1 MRSAK
6 TRGLKPMQKTE
17 LEKYYEKFDEDH
29 RLKTRHGQVE
39 FFVTMKNILA
49 AANGGFSK
57 AQEGASDS
65 ERSQGQEGAA
75 SARPNV
81 PLKILDVGAA
91 TGAYSVPLS
100 RQGFDVTAVEL
111 VQSNLQKLRA
121 KHEKVK
127 CWKGDAR
134 DLHFLDGAAFDIVL
148 LLGPLYHL
156 HTEEDK
162 LKALTEAA
170 RVAKKGGLVFCA
182 YTMNEYAVTQYCFG
196 QNKIKENLEAGQI
209 DKSFK
214 TVSRDGDLY
223 SYVRLEDINALK
235 EKSGLERV
243 KIFSPDG
250 PADYMRR
257 ELNAMDQE
265 TFELFKNYALE
276 ISERPE
282 LLGAGS
288 HLVDVLRV

>member
-1 MRSAK
+1 LRSAK
-6 TRGLKPMQKTE
+6 TRGLEPMQKTE

-39 FFVTMKNILA
+39 FFVTMKNILSLA
-49 AANGGFSK
+49 
-57 AQEGASDS
+57 EL
-65 ERSQGQEGAA
+65 SQAKK
-75 SARPNV
+75 V
-81 PLKILDVGAA
+81 LDVGAA

-111 VQSNLQKLRA
+111 VPSNLQKLRA

-134 DLHFLDGAAFDIVL
+134 DLHFLDDAAFDIVL

-156 HTEEDK
+156 HAEEDK
-162 LKALTEAA
+162 LKALAEAA
-170 RVAKKGGLVFCA
+170 RVAKKGGLIFCA

-196 QNKIKENLEAGQI
+196 QNKIKENFASGQI

>member
-1 MRSAK
+1 MTSFNSPERRVKS
-6 TRGLKPMQKTE
+6 RPLFEMQKTE

-39 FFVTMKNILA
+39 FFVTMKNILSLA
-49 AANGGFSK
+49 
-57 AQEGASDS
+57 EL
-65 ERSQGQEGAA
+65 SQAK
-75 SARPNV
+75 
-81 PLKILDVGAA
+81 KILDVGAA

-100 RQGFDVTAVEL
+100 KQGFDVTAVEL
-111 VQSNLQKLRA
+111 VPSNLQKLRA

-134 DLHFLDGAAFDIVL
+134 DLHFLDDAVFDIVL

-162 LKALTEAA
+162 LKALSEAA
-170 RVAKKGGLVFCA
+170 RVAKKGGLIFCA

-196 QNKIKENLEAGQI
+196 QNKIKENIAAGQI
-209 DKSFK
+209 DKNFK
-214 TVSRDGDLY
+214 TISRDGDLY
-223 SYVRLEDINALK
+223 SYVRLEDINALQK
-235 EKSGLERV
+235 KSGLERV

-288 HLVDVLRV
+288 HLVDVLRA

>member
-1 MRSAK
+1 M
-6 TRGLKPMQKTE
+6 TE
-17 LEKYYEKFDEDH
+17 LEKYYGKFDEDH

-49 AANGGFSK
+49 AANEK
-57 AQEGASDS
+57 AL
-65 ERSQGQEGAA
+65 QGQEGADCHCR
-75 SARPNV
+75 ARPDNLSS
-81 PLKILDVGAA
+81 LKILDVGAA

-100 RQGFDVTAVEL
+100 RQGFE
-111 VQSNLQKLRA
+111 LRA

-134 DLHFLDGAAFDIVL
+134 DLHFLDDAAFDIVL

-170 RVAKKGGLVFCA
+170 RVAKKGGLIFCA

-196 QNKIKENLEAGQI
+196 QNKIKENIAAGQI

-265 TFELFKNYALE
+265 TFDFFKNYALE

-288 HLVDVLRV
+288 HLVDVLRA

>member
-1 MRSAK
+1 
-6 TRGLKPMQKTE
+6 MQKTE

-49 AANGGFSK
+49 AA
-57 AQEGASDS
+57 QDS
-65 ERSQGQEGAA
+65 ENLS
-75 SARPNV
+75 PI
-81 PLKILDVGAA
+81 KILDVGAA

-111 VQSNLQKLRA
+111 VPSNLQKLRS

-127 CWKGDAR
+127 CWQGDAR
-134 DLHFLDGAAFDIVL
+134 SLSFLDDETFDIVL

-156 HTEEDK
+156 HSKEDK
-162 LKALTEAA
+162 LRALSEAS
-170 RVAKKGGLVFCA
+170 RVAKKGAQIFCA
-182 YTMNEYAVTQYCFG
+182 YVMNEYAVTQYCFG
-196 QNKIKENLEAGQI
+196 QNKIKENFGAGQI

-214 TVSRDGDLY
+214 TISKDGDLY

-235 EKSGLERV
+235 EKSGLERI

-257 ELNAMDQE
+257 TLNAMDQE
-265 TFELFKNYALE
+265 SFELFKDYALE

-288 HLVDVLRV
+288 HLVDVLKK

>member
-1 MRSAK
+1 M
-6 TRGLKPMQKTE
+6 TN
-17 LEKYYEKFDEDH
+17 LESYYKKFDEDH

-49 AANGGFSK
+49 AANEK
-57 AQEGASDS
+57 AL
-65 ERSQGQEGAA
+65 QGQETAASGNCSQAQEAGAA
-75 SARPNV
+75 KA
-81 PLKILDVGAA
+81 LKILDVGAA

-111 VQSNLQKLRA
+111 VKTNLEKLRA

-127 CWKGDAR
+127 CWQGDAR
-134 DLHFLDGAAFDIVL
+134 DLSFLDDATFDIVL
-148 LLGPLYHL
+148 MLGPLYHL

-162 LKALTEAA
+162 LKALFEAS
-170 RVAKKGGLVFCA
+170 RVAKKGGLIFCA
-182 YTMNEYAVTQYCFG
+182 YTMNEYAVTQYCFS
-196 QNKIKENLEAGQI
+196 QNKIKENIAAGQI
-209 DKSFK
+209 DKNFK
-214 TVSRDGDLY
+214 TISRDGDLY
-223 SYVRLEDINALK
+223 SYVRLEDINALQK
-235 EKSGLERV
+235 KSGLERV

-257 ELNAMDQE
+257 ELNAMDEE
-265 TFELFKNYALE
+265 TFDLFKNYALE

-288 HLVDVLRV
+288 HLVDVLRR

>member
-1 MRSAK
+1 M
-6 TRGLKPMQKTE
+6 TE

-39 FFVTMKNILA
+39 FFVTMKNILSLA
-49 AANGGFSK
+49 
-57 AQEGASDS
+57 EL
-65 ERSQGQEGAA
+65 SQAK
-75 SARPNV
+75 
-81 PLKILDVGAA
+81 KILDVGAA

-111 VQSNLQKLRA
+111 VPSNLQKLRA

-134 DLHFLDGAAFDIVL
+134 DLHFLDDATFDIVL
-148 LLGPLYHL
+148 MLGPLYHL

-170 RVAKKGGLVFCA
+170 RVAKKGGLIFCA

-196 QNKIKENLEAGQI
+196 QNKIKENFAAGQI

-265 TFELFKNYALE
+265 TFELFKNYAFE

>member
-1 MRSAK
+1 
-6 TRGLKPMQKTE
+6 MQKTE
-17 LEKYYEKFDEDH
+17 LEKYYEKFDEER

-49 AANGGFSK
+49 AANGDFSK
-57 AQEGASDS
+57 AQEGAAVS
-65 ERSQGQEGAA
+65 ERLQAQEEAAPARAGA
-75 SARPNV
+75 

-100 RQGFDVTAVEL
+100 KQGFDVTAVEL
-111 VQSNLQKLRA
+111 VPSNLQKLRA

-127 CWKGDAR
+127 CWQGDAR
-134 DLHFLDGAAFDIVL
+134 DLRFLDDKTFDIVL

-162 LKALTEAA
+162 LKALLEAA
-170 RVAKKGGLVFCA
+170 RVAKKGGLIFCA

-196 QNKIKENLEAGQI
+196 QNKIKENFVSGQI

-214 TVSRDGDLY
+214 TISRDGDLY
-223 SYVRLEDINALK
+223 SYVRLDDINALK
-235 EKSGLERV
+235 EKSGLGRV

-257 ELNAMDQE
+257 VLNAMDEE

-288 HLVDVLRV
+288 HLVDVLRNHR

>member
-1 MRSAK
+1 
-6 TRGLKPMQKTE
+6 MQKTE

-49 AANGGFSK
+49 AANGGFLK

-65 ERSQGQEGAA
+65 ERSQDLKAA
-75 SARPNV
+75 DPARPNI

-111 VQSNLQKLRA
+111 VPSNLQKLRA

-127 CWKGDAR
+127 CWQGDAR

-156 HTEEDK
+156 HAEEDK

-170 RVAKKGGLVFCA
+170 RVAKKGGLIFCA

-196 QNKIKENLEAGQI
+196 QNKIKENFAAGQI

-250 PADYMRR
+250 PADYMRH

-288 HLVDVLRV
+288 HIVDVLRA

>member
-1 MRSAK
+1 M
-6 TRGLKPMQKTE
+6 TE

-49 AANGGFSK
+49 AANGDFLKAQEAASENGSQ
-57 AQEGASDS
+57 AQEGAACHC
-65 ERSQGQEGAA
+65 R
-75 SARPNV
+75 ARPYNLS

-111 VQSNLQKLRA
+111 VPSNLQKLRA

-127 CWKGDAR
+127 CWQGDAR
-134 DLHFLDGAAFDIVL
+134 DLHFLDDAAFDIVL

-156 HTEEDK
+156 HAEEDK
-162 LKALTEAA
+162 LKALKEAA
-170 RVAKKGGLVFCA
+170 RVAKKGGLIFCA

-196 QNKIKENLEAGQI
+196 QNKIKENFAAGQI
-209 DKSFK
+209 DKNFK
-214 TVSRDGDLY
+214 TISRDGDLY

-257 ELNAMDQE
+257 ELNAMDKE

-288 HLVDVLRV
+288 HLVDVLRA

>member
-1 MRSAK
+1 M
-6 TRGLKPMQKTE
+6 TE

-49 AANGGFSK
+49 AA
-57 AQEGASDS
+57 S
-65 ERSQGQEGAA
+65 EKTLQGQNVAA
-75 SARPNV
+75 AQSAQ
-81 PLKILDVGAA
+81 PLKILDVGSA

-111 VQSNLQKLRA
+111 VKSNLEKLRA

-127 CWKGDAR
+127 CWQGDAR
-134 DLHFLDGAAFDIVL
+134 DLHFLDDETFDIVL
-148 LLGPLYHL
+148 MLGPLYHL

-162 LKALTEAA
+162 LKALSEAS

-196 QNKIKENLEAGQI
+196 QNKIKENIAAGQI
-209 DKSFK
+209 DAAFK
-214 TVSRDGDLY
+214 TISRDGDLY
-223 SYVRLEDINALK
+223 SYVRLEEVNLLQQ
-235 EKSGLERV
+235 KSGMERV

-257 ELNAMDQE
+257 ELNAMDEE
-265 TFELFKNYALE
+265 TFELFKKYALE
-276 ISERPE
+276 ISERPD

-288 HLVDVLRV
+288 HLVDVLRA

>member
-1 MRSAK
+1 M
-6 TRGLKPMQKTE
+6 TE

-49 AANGGFSK
+49 AANEK
-57 AQEGASDS
+57 AL
-65 ERSQGQEGAA
+65 QGQNVAA
-75 SARPNV
+75 DENCSQSQKA

-111 VQSNLQKLRA
+111 VKSNLEKLRA

-127 CWKGDAR
+127 CWQGDAR
-134 DLHFLDGAAFDIVL
+134 DLSFLDDATFDIVL
-148 LLGPLYHL
+148 MLGPLYHL
-156 HTEEDK
+156 HSEEDK
-162 LKALTEAA
+162 LKALSEAS
-170 RVAKKGGLVFCA
+170 RVAKKGAMIFCA

-196 QNKIKENLEAGQI
+196 QNKIKENIAAGQI
-209 DKSFK
+209 DKNFK
-214 TVSRDGDLY
+214 TISRDGDLY
-223 SYVRLEDINALK
+223 SYVRLEDINALQK
-235 EKSGLERV
+235 KSGLERV

-257 ELNAMDQE
+257 ELNAMDEE

-288 HLVDVLRV
+288 HLVDVLRNHR

>member
-1 MRSAK
+1 MPCAK
-6 TRGLKPMQKTE
+6 TRGFEPMQKNNI
-17 LEKYYEKFDEDH
+17 EKYYGKFDEDH

-49 AANGGFSK
+49 AANEK
-57 AQEGASDS
+57 AL
-65 ERSQGQEGAA
+65 QGQNVAA
-75 SARPNV
+75 AQSAQ

-111 VQSNLQKLRA
+111 VKSNLEKLRA

-127 CWKGDAR
+127 CWQGDAR
-134 DLHFLDGAAFDIVL
+134 DLHFLDDETFDIVL
-148 LLGPLYHL
+148 MLGPLYHL
-156 HTEEDK
+156 HTEEYK
-162 LKALTEAA
+162 LKALSEAS
-170 RVAKKGGLVFCA
+170 RVAKKGGLFFCA

-196 QNKIKENLEAGQI
+196 QNKIKENIAAGQI

-214 TVSRDGDLY
+214 TISRDGDLY

-257 ELNAMDQE
+257 ELNAMDEE

-288 HLVDVLRV
+288 HLVDVLRKHR

>member
-6 TRGLKPMQKTE
+6 TRGLEPMQKTE
-17 LEKYYEKFDEDH
+17 LEKYYGKFDEDH

-49 AANGGFSK
+49 AANEK
-57 AQEGASDS
+57 ALQAQEA
-65 ERSQGQEGAA
+65 GAA
-75 SARPNV
+75 KA
-81 PLKILDVGAA
+81 LKILDVGAA

-111 VQSNLQKLRA
+111 VKSNLEKLRA

-127 CWKGDAR
+127 CWQGDAR
-134 DLHFLDGAAFDIVL
+134 DLSFLDDATFDIVL
-148 LLGPLYHL
+148 MLGPLYHL

-162 LKALTEAA
+162 LKALSEAS
-170 RVAKKGGLVFCA
+170 RVAKKGALIFCA

-196 QNKIKENLEAGQI
+196 QNKIKENIAAGQI
-209 DKSFK
+209 DKNFK
-214 TVSRDGDLY
+214 TISRDGDLY
-223 SYVRLEDINALK
+223 SYVRLEDINALQK
-235 EKSGLERV
+235 KSGLERV

-265 TFELFKNYALE
+265 AFELFKNYALE

-288 HLVDVLRV
+288 HLVDVLRK

>member
-1 MRSAK
+1 M
-6 TRGLKPMQKTE
+6 TE

-49 AANGGFSK
+49 AANEK
-57 AQEGASDS
+57 AM
-65 ERSQGQEGAA
+65 QGQEVAA
-75 SARPNV
+75 SGNCSQAQEAAAPARPNV

-111 VQSNLQKLRA
+111 VKSNLEKLRA

-134 DLHFLDGAAFDIVL
+134 DLHFLDDAAFDIVL

-162 LKALTEAA
+162 LKALSEAA
-170 RVAKKGGLVFCA
+170 RVAKKGGLIFCA
-182 YTMNEYAVTQYCFG
+182 YTMNAT
-196 QNKIKENLEAGQI
+196 
-209 DKSFK
+209 
-214 TVSRDGDLY
+214 R
-223 SYVRLEDINALK
+223 
-235 EKSGLERV
+235 
-243 KIFSPDG
+243 
-250 PADYMRR
+250 
-257 ELNAMDQE
+257 
-265 TFELFKNYALE
+265 
-276 ISERPE
+276 
-282 LLGAGS
+282 
-288 HLVDVLRV
+288 

>member
-1 MRSAK
+1 M
-6 TRGLKPMQKTE
+6 TN
-17 LEKYYEKFDEDH
+17 LESYYGKFDEDH

-49 AANGGFSK
+49 AANEK
-57 AQEGASDS
+57 AL
-65 ERSQGQEGAA
+65 QGQNIAA
-75 SARPNV
+75 AQSAQ
-81 PLKILDVGAA
+81 PLRILDVGAA

-100 RQGFDVTAVEL
+100 KQGFDVTAVEL
-111 VQSNLQKLRA
+111 VKSNLEKLRA

-127 CWKGDAR
+127 CWQGDAR
-134 DLHFLDGAAFDIVL
+134 DLHFLDDATFDIVL
-148 LLGPLYHL
+148 MLGPLYHL

-162 LKALTEAA
+162 LKALSEAS
-170 RVAKKGGLVFCA
+170 RVAKKGGLIFCA

-196 QNKIKENLEAGQI
+196 QNKIKENIAAGQI
-209 DKSFK
+209 DKNFK
-214 TVSRDGDLY
+214 TISRDGDLY
-223 SYVRLEDINALK
+223 SYVRLEDINALQK
-235 EKSGLERV
+235 KSGLERF

-257 ELNAMDQE
+257 ELNAMDEE
-265 TFELFKNYALE
+265 TFDLFKNYALE

-288 HLVDVLRV
+288 HLVDVLRNHR

>member
-1 MRSAK
+1 
-6 TRGLKPMQKTE
+6 MQKTE

-57 AQEGASDS
+57 AQE
-65 ERSQGQEGAA
+65 EAA

-100 RQGFDVTAVEL
+100 RQGFDITAVEL
-111 VQSNLQKLRA
+111 VPSNLQKLRA

-156 HTEEDK
+156 HAEEDK

-170 RVAKKGGLVFCA
+170 RVAKKGGLIFCA

-196 QNKIKENLEAGQI
+196 QNKIKENFAAGQI

-288 HLVDVLRV
+288 HIVDVLRNHR

>member
-1 MRSAK
+1 
-6 TRGLKPMQKTE
+6 MQKTE

-49 AANGGFSK
+49 AANGDFLK
-57 AQEGASDS
+57 AQEV
-65 ERSQGQEGAA
+65 AA
-75 SARPNV
+75 CHCRARPDNLSS
-81 PLKILDVGAA
+81 LKILDVGAA

-111 VQSNLQKLRA
+111 VPSNLQKLRA

-127 CWKGDAR
+127 CWQGDAR

-162 LKALTEAA
+162 LKALKEAA
-170 RVAKKGGLVFCA
+170 RVAKKGGLIFCA

-196 QNKIKENLEAGQI
+196 QNKIKENFAAGQI
-209 DKSFK
+209 DKNFK
-214 TVSRDGDLY
+214 TISRDGDLY
-223 SYVRLEDINALK
+223 SYVRLEDINALQ

-257 ELNAMDQE
+257 ELNAMDDE
-265 TFELFKNYALE
+265 TFDLFKNYALE
-276 ISERPE
+276 ISERSE

-288 HLVDVLRV
+288 HLVDVLRNHR

>member
-6 TRGLKPMQKTE
+6 TRGLEPMQKTE

-49 AANGGFSK
+49 FAAP
-57 AQEGASDS
+57 
-65 ERSQGQEGAA
+65 
-75 SARPNV
+75 SA
-81 PLKILDVGAA
+81 KILDVGAA

-111 VQSNLQKLRA
+111 VPSNLQKLRA

-134 DLHFLDGAAFDIVL
+134 DLHFLDDAAFDIVL

-162 LKALTEAA
+162 LKTLTEAA
-170 RVAKKGGLVFCA
+170 RVAKKGGLIFCA

-196 QNKIKENLEAGQI
+196 QNKIKENFAAGQI

>member
-1 MRSAK
+1 M
-6 TRGLKPMQKTE
+6 TE
-17 LEKYYEKFDEDH
+17 LEKYYGKFDEDH

-49 AANGGFSK
+49 AANGDFSK
-57 AQEGASDS
+57 AQEGASAS
-65 ERSQGQEGAA
+65 ERSQDQEWAA

-111 VQSNLQKLRA
+111 VQSNLEKLRA

-127 CWKGDAR
+127 CWQGDAR
-134 DLHFLDGAAFDIVL
+134 DLSFLDDAAFDIVL

-156 HTEEDK
+156 HAEEDK
-162 LKALTEAA
+162 LKALAEAA
-170 RVAKKGGLVFCA
+170 RVAKKGGLIFCA

-196 QNKIKENLEAGQI
+196 QNKIKENIAAGQI
-209 DKSFK
+209 DKNFK
-214 TVSRDGDLY
+214 TISCDGDLY

-276 ISERPE
+276 ISEKPE

-288 HLVDVLRV
+288 HLVDVLRA

>member
-1 MRSAK
+1 M
-6 TRGLKPMQKTE
+6 TE

-49 AANGGFSK
+49 AANGDF
-57 AQEGASDS
+57 
-65 ERSQGQEGAA
+65 SQGQETAASGNCSQAQEAGAA
-75 SARPNV
+75 KA
-81 PLKILDVGAA
+81 LKILDVGAA

-111 VQSNLQKLRA
+111 VPSNLQKLRA

-134 DLHFLDGAAFDIVL
+134 DLHFLDDATFDIVL
-148 LLGPLYHL
+148 MLGPLYHL
-156 HTEEDK
+156 HTQEDK
-162 LKALTEAA
+162 LKALSEAR
-170 RVAKKGGLVFCA
+170 RVAKKGGLIFCA

-196 QNKIKENLEAGQI
+196 QNKIKENFAAGQI

-235 EKSGLERV
+235 KKSGLERV

-257 ELNAMDQE
+257 ELNAMDDE
-265 TFELFKNYALE
+265 TFDLFKNYALE

-288 HLVDVLRV
+288 HLVDVLRA

>member
-1 MRSAK
+1 
-6 TRGLKPMQKTE
+6 MQKTE

-49 AANGGFSK
+49 AANGGFLK
-57 AQEGASDS
+57 AQEGAFDS
-65 ERSQGQEGAA
+65 ERSQAQEGAA
-75 SARPNV
+75 PARPNV
-81 PLKILDVGAA
+81 SLKILDVGAA

-111 VQSNLQKLRA
+111 VPSNLQKLRA

-156 HTEEDK
+156 HAEEDK
-162 LKALTEAA
+162 LKALAEAA
-170 RVAKKGGLVFCA
+170 RVAKKGGLIFCA

-196 QNKIKENLEAGQI
+196 QNKIKENFAAGQI

-288 HLVDVLRV
+288 HLVDVLRNHR

>member
-1 MRSAK
+1 
-6 TRGLKPMQKTE
+6 
-17 LEKYYEKFDEDH
+17 
-29 RLKTRHGQVE
+29 
-39 FFVTMKNILA
+39 MKNILA
-49 AANGGFSK
+49 AANEK
-57 AQEGASDS
+57 AL
-65 ERSQGQEGAA
+65 QGQEAAASGNCSQTQEAGAA
-75 SARPNV
+75 KA
-81 PLKILDVGAA
+81 LKILDVGAA

-111 VQSNLQKLRA
+111 VKSNLEKLRA

-127 CWKGDAR
+127 CWQGDAR
-134 DLHFLDGAAFDIVL
+134 DLSFLDDATFDIVL
-148 LLGPLYHL
+148 MLGPLYHL

-162 LKALTEAA
+162 LKALSEAS
-170 RVAKKGGLVFCA
+170 RVAKKGGLIFCA

-196 QNKIKENLEAGQI
+196 QNKIKENIAAGQI
-209 DKSFK
+209 DKNFK
-214 TVSRDGDLY
+214 TISRDDDLY
-223 SYVRLEDINALK
+223 SYVRLEDINTLQK
-235 EKSGLERV
+235 KSGLERV

-257 ELNAMDQE
+257 ELNAMDEE

-288 HLVDVLRV
+288 HLVDVLRR

>member
-1 MRSAK
+1 M
-6 TRGLKPMQKTE
+6 TE

-49 AANGGFSK
+49 AANGDFLK

-111 VQSNLQKLRA
+111 VPSNLQKLRA

-134 DLHFLDGAAFDIVL
+134 DLHFLDDAVFDIVL

-156 HTEEDK
+156 HAEEDK
-162 LKALTEAA
+162 LKALSEAA
-170 RVAKKGGLVFCA
+170 RVAKKDGLIFCA

-196 QNKIKENLEAGQI
+196 QNKIKENFAAGQI

>member
-1 MRSAK
+1 MTA
-6 TRGLKPMQKTE
+6 
-17 LEKYYEKFDEDH
+17 LEEYYKKFDEDH

-49 AANGGFSK
+49 AANGDFLKAQEAASASERSQ
-57 AQEGASDS
+57 AQEGA
-65 ERSQGQEGAA
+65 AP
-75 SARPNV
+75 ARPNV

-111 VQSNLQKLRA
+111 VPSNLQKLRA

-156 HTEEDK
+156 HAEEDK

-170 RVAKKGGLVFCA
+170 RVAKKGGLIFCA

-196 QNKIKENLEAGQI
+196 QNKIKENLASGQI

-223 SYVRLEDINALK
+223 SYVRLEDIKALK